1 MDKIDEL
8 CSSNESYEKKV
19 KKLKKLRKRV
29 NEEINAYNE
38 YLNLIDKAEED
49 LENGKYLEL
58 MILEKNKLI
67 NSFKIK
73 IPVTL
78 ISLIS
83 GTILTTDLINMISAK
98 IYESGIYDLKSI
110 TVLIG
115 SAVAD
120 SLTVLV
126 GSQLLKDL
134 YSTKLYNNEINSYQ
148 RRLK

>member
-8 CSSNESYEKKV
+8 CSSNDSYEKKV

-78 ISLIS
+78 ISLTS

-110 TVLIG
+110 TVLLG
-115 SAVAD
+115 SALAD

>member
-1 MDKIDEL
+1 
-8 CSSNESYEKKV
+8 
-19 KKLKKLRKRV
+19 
-29 NEEINAYNE
+29 
-38 YLNLIDKAEED
+38 
-49 LENGKYLEL
+49 